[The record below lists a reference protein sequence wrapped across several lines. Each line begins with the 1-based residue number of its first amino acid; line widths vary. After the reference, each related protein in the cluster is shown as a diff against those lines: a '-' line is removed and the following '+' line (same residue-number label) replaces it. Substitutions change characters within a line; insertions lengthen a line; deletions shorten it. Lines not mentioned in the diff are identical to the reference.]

1 MPLVAASE
9 HDMYEKMKA
18 KLADQYLEA
27 ELKVKAE
34 LAYAILRL
42 KKEKNALILG
52 HNYMEAALYMSVPD
66 IVGDSLELARQAQ
79 KAKESIIV
87 FLGVHFMAETA
98 KILNPTKKV
107 LIPSER
113 AGCSLAE
120 SITAEDVMRLKTRYP
135 GAPVVTY
142 INTSARVKAV
152 SDICVTSGNAE
163 HVIAK
168 LPDEVIILIPDEYL
182 AQNVARATGRTVH
195 LDSLDET
202 YRKKPISS
210 TQHAPETLTSSAN
223 PAVADEA
230 GTLHNDKKMLI
241 AWPGRCEVHEQF
253 TVEDIVSVRRQF
265 PDAAI
270 LAHPECRP
278 EVTAAADFSGST
290 RKMIEYVQH
299 TTHARYLL
307 LTECAMG
314 DNVAYA
320 NPHKEML
327 RLCSVRCPHMAT
339 ITLENTYTALKH
351 ERFEVDVPEPIRR
364 EAEKSLLRMLSF

>member
-1 MPLVAASE
+1 MPLAAVSE
-9 HDMYEKMKA
+9 HDMYEQMKA
-18 KLADQYLEA
+18 KLADQYLDA

-79 KAKESIIV
+79 KAREQIII

-120 SITAEDVMRLKTRYP
+120 SITAEDVMQLKAHYP
-135 GAPVVTY
+135 HAPVVTY
-142 INTSARVKAV
+142 INTSAHVKAV

-163 HVIAK
+163 HVIAR
-168 LPDEVIILIPDEYL
+168 LTDDVIIFIPDVYL
-182 AQNVARATGRTVH
+182 AKNVARATGRNVH
-195 LDSLDET
+195 VYTPGE
-202 YRKKPISS
+202 PA
-210 TQHAPETLTSSAN
+210 HAL
-223 PAVADEA
+223 V
-230 GTLHNDKKMLI
+230 DKNHPKTII

-253 TVEDIVSVRRQF
+253 TVEDIMRVRQQF

-278 EVTAAADFSGST
+278 EVTEAADFSGST
-290 RKMIEYVQH
+290 RKMIEYVH
-299 TTHARYLL
+299 NTTHAQYLL

-327 RLCSVRCPHMAT
+327 RLCSIRCPHMAT
-339 ITLENTYTALKH
+339 ITLENTYDALQY
-351 ERFEVDVPEPIRR
+351 EQFEVDVPESIRQK
-364 EAEKSLLRMLSF
+364 AETSLLRMLSF